1 MADPDLCLVFPK
13 TYDDDNHHSCWGND
27 GWVDHHCMTKCR
39 QFPRTAAR
47 RFWDN
52 SKTKKKAFQKNRILQ
67 NNFFSRI
74 KNLQR
79 WFWCIVCGG
88 VVSEEG
94 RQVALL
100 PFIYQ
105 PAVSWR
111 HLYSIHSY
119 LIEHG
124 LLCHWRTTE
133 PDSCEELRMASW
145 KQKYKKTRPSKLC
158 ESQTFRLGV
167 YLKNVHPLKISPL
180 KNILPWK
187 LVAPEK
193 YSPMKKIHP
202 WQIFTPEK

>member
-1 MADPDLCLVFPK
+1 MMIITILAEATTGGWTIIAWQSVGSFPEQPPGGFGTILKQRKKLFRK
-13 TYDDDNHHSCWGND
+13 TEFY
-27 GWVDHHCMTKCR
+27 K
-39 QFPRTAAR
+39 
-47 RFWDN
+47 
-52 SKTKKKAFQKNRILQ
+52 III
-67 NNFFSRI
+67 FSRI
-74 KNLQR
+74 KNLHQ

-100 PFIYQ
+100 PFVYQ

-158 ESQTFRLGV
+158 ESQTFRLWE
-167 YLKNVHPLKISPL
+167 YLKNVHPLKISSL
-180 KNILPWK
+180 K
-187 LVAPEK
+187 
-193 YSPMKKIHP
+193 
-202 WQIFTPEK
+202 IFFLEN

>member
-1 MADPDLCLVFPK
+1 MFK
-13 TYDDDNHHSCWGND
+13 TYDDDNPHSCWGND

-52 SKTKKKAFQKNRILQ
+52 SKTKKKAFQKNRILL

-74 KNLQR
+74 KNLQQ

-105 PAVSWR
+105 PVVSWR

-124 LLCHWRTTE
+124 LLCRT
-133 PDSCEELRMASW
+133 PYMS
-145 KQKYKKTRPSKLC
+145 Y
-158 ESQTFRLGV
+158 
-167 YLKNVHPLKISPL
+167 NIKISSINWPFYGSAPWNNVGGRRCSDNFEATKCAHSWSFLPILFREHIEMETRLRKHL
-180 KNILPWK
+180 KHLPQSVRW
-187 LVAPEK
+187 
-193 YSPMKKIHP
+193 
-202 WQIFTPEK
+202 